1 LKSWIIFVMMRTLV
15 KWAFNLL
22 KTWSLINGIK
32 LRIKFTRDF
41 SSLFSSNYYCS
52 AFTQLFKFSMIWDL
66 TWNLSLTSWFITQ
79 TWFYSWA
86 PCCIFFIWKWTNS
99 LGIREIILNQY
110 GISLIFS
117 LYYFA
122 LVWYFLTFL
131 VLIRFI

>member
-1 LKSWIIFVMMRTLV
+1 LTLWIIFVMMRTLV

-22 KTWSLINGIK
+22 KTWLLINGIK
-32 LRIKFTRDF
+32 LRIKFTRDC

-52 AFTQLFKFSMIWDL
+52 AFTQLFKFSMIWHL
-66 TWNLSLTSWFITQ
+66 KRNLSLTSWCITQ

-86 PCCIFFIWKWTNS
+86 PCCIFFIWRWFNS
-99 LGIREIILNQY
+99 LGIREIILNQC

-117 LYYFA
+117 RYYYA
-122 LVWYFLTFL
+122 WVSYFLTFL

>member
-1 LKSWIIFVMMRTLV
+1 MMRTLV

-41 SSLFSSNYYCS
+41 SSLFSSSYYCS

-66 TWNLSLTSWFITQ
+66 TWNLSLTSWFITR

-86 PCCIFFIWKWTNS
+86 PCCIFFIWRWVNS
-99 LGIREIILNQY
+99 LGIREIILSQY

-122 LVWYFLTFL
+122 LVSYFLICL